1 MTSGRQTLGGH
12 LDRLVLAQLGRL
24 FAATLGG
31 VVLIYLVIDF
41 ADRAHGFSGRAWG
54 KAVAELYLNK
64 AAVVA
69 YQLAPAAL
77 IIAAALLVT
86 LLSRR
91 GELVALWSI
100 GVRPLRLAL
109 PVAALSALLGIGLFW
124 LGEKVV
130 VRADA
135 RAEEIQVK
143 RFNRWGDWATYHA
156 GSSWLRGKEG
166 RIFHLGPEH
175 DGGWEP
181 ATVLELAKPFRLSKR
196 IDARRIE
203 PAGVV
208 KGGTR
213 FRLDEVLETTYGLE
227 GGPGG
232 TISERRADVLY
243 VVFPETAADLEL
255 RGGRPRQLPWRQL
268 REQVARREQAG
279 QRAREYELAL
289 SERAAQPLQ
298 ILPAALAALGIA
310 LTMQKPR
317 RRMPLAGAVAA
328 GIALSMVLWAVSVVA
343 HAVSMGGSLSPW
355 AAGAAPAVLSAF
367 LAVAAFRRG

>member
-1 MTSGRQTLGGH
+1 M
-12 LDRLVLAQLGRL
+12 
-24 FAATLGG
+24 
-31 VVLIYLVIDF
+31 LIYLVIDF

-54 KAVAELYLNK
+54 KAVLELYANK

-91 GELVALWSI
+91 GELIALYAL

-109 PVAALSALLGIGLFW
+109 PVAVFAAALGAALFW

-130 VRADA
+130 IRADA

-143 RFNRWGDWATYHA
+143 RFNRWGDWATYHT

-166 RIFHLGPEH
+166 RIYHLGPPR

-181 ATVLELAKPFRLSKR
+181 ATVLELAKPFRLAR
-196 IDARRIE
+196 RLDARRIE
-203 PAGVV
+203 PAGPALP
-208 KGGTR
+208 GGAR
-213 FRLDEVLETTYGLE
+213 FKLYDAIETSYGLE

-232 TISERRADVLY
+232 TISERRFEVLEQ
-243 VVFPETAADLEL
+243 VFPETAADLEL

-268 REQVARREQAG
+268 REQVGRREHAG

-289 SERAAQPLQ
+289 AERAAQPVQ

-310 LTMQKPR
+310 LALQRPR
-317 RRMPLAGAVAA
+317 RRMPLAGAVAS
-328 GIALSMVLWAVSVVA
+328 GIGLSMLLWAASVVA
-343 HAVSMGGSLSPW
+343 HAVSLGGALGPW
-355 AAGAAPAVLSAF
+355 TASAIPAGVSAL
-367 LAVAAFRRG
+367 LALLAFHRG